1 MVDQWPLGRRARRVR
16 RVSAEVP
23 RSWFEFD
30 ALAAED
36 RARVDR
42 LVDREPV
49 RADFRSVPPEG

>member
-42 LVDREPV
+42 EPV